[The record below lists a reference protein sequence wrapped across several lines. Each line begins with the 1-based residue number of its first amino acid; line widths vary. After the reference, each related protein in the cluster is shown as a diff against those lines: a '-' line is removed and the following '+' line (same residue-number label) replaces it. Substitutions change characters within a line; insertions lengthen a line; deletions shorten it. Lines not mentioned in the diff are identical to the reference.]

1 MFSRIYIRSLNARME
16 SRENWMPANNG
27 RLTGWGKGEIEINRR
42 ALKVRKGK
50 VRENHHFDTV
60 FPPDWR
66 SEKWACF
73 RKTAKVFLV
82 CPQNFAETIVVKCFW
97 EVLIFPRAF
106 RNNSLYKIRGE
117 GGGETE
123 WIMGNWKIGN
133 GSCSL
138 FEKSRAVR
146 MWFSKL
152 VMHAKICQRWHAGLH
167 GSTFNLIPC
176 NLPYTLG

>member
-1 MFSRIYIRSLNARME
+1 MFSRIYIWSLNARME

-42 ALKVRKGK
+42 TLKVRKGK
-50 VRENHHFDTV
+50 VRENLHFDTV

-82 CPQNFAETIVVKCFW
+82 CPQNFAETIVVKCSW

-106 RNNSLYKIRGE
+106 RNNSLCKIRG
-117 GGGETE
+117 GGANRVNYGQLE
-123 WIMGNWKIGN
+123 NRKWK
-133 GSCSL
+133 L
-138 FEKSRAVR
+138 FAFREE
-146 MWFSKL
+146 
-152 VMHAKICQRWHAGLH
+152 
-167 GSTFNLIPC
+167 PC
-176 NLPYTLG
+176 RSHVV